1 MRYNSRNK
9 KRGARSESRS
19 NKKINDMKS
28 PLMITLIVLILFVT
42 LVIFSVV
49 KGPIKQEENINP
61 EDNKIIENIN
71 IKKAVDPTVNI
82 NLAIS
87 SNNINKCNNDEFC
100 INMFYFA
107 KAVELE
113 DCEMLDDEL
122 VENCR
127 DNIYLEKALNNN
139 DKSHCSNIINIET
152 KNICLENLK

>member
-49 KGPIKQEENINP
+49 KGPIKQEE
-61 EDNKIIENIN
+61 
-71 IKKAVDPTVNI
+71 NI